1 MASKKYKLLML
12 GVFFLLSF
20 GAFAQTDS
28 GIYDVFDSTVIPNKG
43 LAQHNEFM
51 NNTYDFP
58 AKPRNEWELGVSGG
72 MMNISGDVSAKL
84 PTFGFGVHVRKAL
97 GYLFSLRLQYINGV
111 AKGLNWQASQG
122 YSNNPAWANNGYTAP
137 QDFVYYNY
145 RSRIQDLSLQGIFSI
160 NNIRFHKNKSSVVFY
175 VGAGAGATVYH
186 TMVNALDANNNP
198 YTTLFNSI
206 NASGYSNRKDIKKQ
220 LKDGM
225 DDTYE
230 TPAENNRNNQATA
243 FGMPVRLSATVLGG
257 VEFKLGKRVNLAI
270 EDRFTGIRTD
280 LLDGQ
285 QWQEHPVNDP
295 AQSRDFD
302 SYNYLSV
309 GLNLN
314 IGNKAVEPLWWINPL
329 DYAYNELNNPK
340 HMKMPKPVLPDEDGD
355 GVTDQFDKC
364 PGTPAGVPVDVN
376 GCPLDTDGD
385 GVPDYKDKELITPTY
400 CQPVDADGVGK
411 CPEPECC
418 TELRDMIANANL
430 NQCNIGDLPSINFTG
445 RRIVL
450 TKDAQAMLS
459 TVASRL
465 RNNPNCSIT
474 VTGYPEPNK
483 ASQSV
488 ANKRV
493 EAIKAFLTE
502 KEGISADRINTSVE
516 VGGGAVNTIDL
527 RTN

>member
-1 MASKKYKLLML
+1 MASKKYKSLML
-12 GVFFLLSF
+12 GVFFFLSL
-20 GAFAQTDS
+20 GAFAQNDT
-28 GIYDVFDSTVIPNKG
+28 GVYDVFDSTVIPNG
-43 LAQHNEFM
+43 RLAQHNEFM

-58 AKPRNEWELGVSGG
+58 AKPRNELELGISGG
-72 MMNISGDVSAKL
+72 ILSVSGDVPTKI
-84 PTFGFGVHVRKAL
+84 PTFGFGIHARKAL
-97 GYLFSLRLQYINGV
+97 GYLFSLRLQYLNGV
-111 AKGLNWQASQG
+111 AKGLSWQASQG
-122 YSNNPAWANNGYTAP
+122 YSHNPAWAGNGYSAP
-137 QDFVYYNY
+137 ADFVYYNY
-145 RSRIQDLSLQGIFSI
+145 RSRVQDLAIQGIFSL

-175 VGAGAGATVYH
+175 AGAGFGATVYH
-186 TMVNALDANNNP
+186 TMINALDENGNN
-198 YTTLFNSI
+198 YSTLFNSI
-206 NASGYSNRKDIKKQ
+206 SSSGFANRHDIRKQ
-220 LKDGM
+220 LKNGM

-230 TPAENNRNNQATA
+230 TAAERNQGNMASA
-243 FGMPVRLSATVLGG
+243 LGMPVNFSTTILAG
-257 VEFKLGKRVNLAI
+257 VQFKLGKRVNLAI
-270 EDRFTGIRTD
+270 EDRYSAIRSD
-280 LLDGQ
+280 LIDGQ
-285 QWQEHPVNDP
+285 QWQEHPTADP

-309 GLNLN
+309 GLNFNL
-314 IGNKAVEPLWWINPL
+314 GKKAIEPLWWINPL

-364 PGTPAGVPVDVN
+364 PGTPADVPVDVN

-418 TELRDMIANANL
+418 TELRDMLANANT
-430 NQCNIGDLPSINFTG
+430 NACQIGDLPSITFTA
-445 RRIVL
+445 RRTTL
-450 TKDAQAMLS
+450 TRDAQAMLA

-483 ASQSV
+483 SSQSI
-488 ANKRV
+488 ANRRV
-493 EAIKAFLTE
+493 ENIKTYLTE
-502 KEGISADRINTSVE
+502 KEGISADRVNTILE